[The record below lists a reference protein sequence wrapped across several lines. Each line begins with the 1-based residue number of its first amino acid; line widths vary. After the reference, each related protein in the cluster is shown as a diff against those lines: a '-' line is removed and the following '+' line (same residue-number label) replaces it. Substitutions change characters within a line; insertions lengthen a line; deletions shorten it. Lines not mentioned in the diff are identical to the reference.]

1 MIKEVIVVRDMCA
14 KSGRGVCAK
23 AYVQVKT
30 KSLFFSAIKKFVTL
44 WLGVSFLTVL
54 S

>member
-1 MIKEVIVVRDMCA
+1 MCA

-23 AYVQVKT
+23 AYVCQAYVQVKT
-30 KSLFFSAIKKFVTL
+30 KSLFFSAIKKFVSL